1 MGEKSAFFW
10 WLLQFVYQQS
20 VNEGIPFYSKILA
33 FGLENFE
40 TSASGLIVT
49 SFSGNGTSTSR
60 TFSKSLPPSVIL
72 ELLKAL
78 AGLYHLAVEALKKE
92 GIENPTDEEIYA
104 WMLEHSDDIFFTQE
118 VTDYRYVLP

>member
-40 TSASGLIVT
+40 TSASSLIVT

-72 ELLKAL
+72 ELLKVL